1 MMNERLKELRK
12 EHLHLTL
19 EKFGESLGVK
29 NSAISKLENG
39 RTNLTDQMILAICR
53 TYNVN
58 EEWLRNGTGPVFKD
72 VPEEDESAL
81 ALAEVADDP
90 VIMALLKEYVKLD
103 KTLRNSF
110 KEYLVRVSE
119 QIKEQD

>member
-12 EHLHLTL
+12 AQLHLTL
-19 EKFGESLGVK
+19 EKFAEPLGVNK
-29 NSAISKLENG
+29 SAISRLESGVN
-39 RTNLTDQMILAICR
+39 NITDQMILAICR

-58 EEWLRNGTGPVFKD
+58 EEWLRNGTGPVFD
-72 VPEEDESAL
+72 DIPEEDESAL
-81 ALAEVADDP
+81 ALVEVADDP
-90 VIMALLKEYVKLD
+90 VIMAFLKEYVKLD